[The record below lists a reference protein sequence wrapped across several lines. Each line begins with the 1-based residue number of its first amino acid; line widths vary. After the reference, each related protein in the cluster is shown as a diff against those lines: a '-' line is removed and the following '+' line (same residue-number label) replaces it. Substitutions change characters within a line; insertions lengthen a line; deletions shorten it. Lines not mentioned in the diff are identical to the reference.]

1 MPVYLATE
9 WHEIGRAQ
17 LTMALATVGVLVG
30 TVWGV
35 RLLRRIPEPVFR
47 PSIGA
52 LVLLLG
58 IYMLVRGL
66 RGGA

>member
-9 WHEIGRAQ
+9 WQDMHRAQ
-17 LTMALATVGVLVG
+17 GSMAIATVGVLVG

-35 RLLRRIPEPVFR
+35 RLLRRIPETVFR

-58 IYMLVRGL
+58 FYMLVRALTGS
-66 RGGA
+66 